1 MKIPKKANGIPAPS
15 FMQEQGFYTE
25 ADIRK
30 IVQEAVQEVITAWM
44 AADEEADETPEAGHT
59 AAGVKLTLSV
69 QEAADLIGVS
79 KPKMFELLQGQKIRL
94 TVGGSVAEADGFYY
108 NWNVTAMRPSGRS
121 DRNGT

>member
-1 MKIPKKANGIPAPS
+1 MKIPKKANGTPAPS

-30 IVQEAVQEVITAWM
+30 IVREAVQEVITAWM
-44 AADEEADETPEAGHT
+44 TAADEEADETPEAGHA

-79 KPKMFELLQGQKIRL
+79 KPKMFELLHSGEISYKKFGKKIL
-94 TVGGSVAEADGFYY
+94 ISYQALVDWI
-108 NWNVTAMRPSGRS
+108 NK
-121 DRNGT
+121 

>member
-1 MKIPKKANGIPAPS
+1 MKIPKKANGTPAPS

-30 IVQEAVQEVITAWM
+30 IVREAVQEVITAWM
-44 AADEEADETPEAGHT
+44 TAADETPEAGHA

-79 KPKMFELLQGQKIRL
+79 KPKMFELLHSGEISYKKFGKKILISYQGLVDWIRK
-94 TVGGSVAEADGFYY
+94 
-108 NWNVTAMRPSGRS
+108 
-121 DRNGT
+121 